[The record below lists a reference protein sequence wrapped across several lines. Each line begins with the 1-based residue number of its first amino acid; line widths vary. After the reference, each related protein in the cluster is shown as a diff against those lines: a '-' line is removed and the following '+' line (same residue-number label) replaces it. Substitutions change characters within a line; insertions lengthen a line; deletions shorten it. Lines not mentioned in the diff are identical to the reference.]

1 MSLNYRAKG
10 SLVMDMRSIGTF
22 IVILALLGQA
32 FVYKT
37 GFPVLMLTLICS
49 FGIGVLHT
57 KTVKRAASKS

>member
-1 MSLNYRAKG
+1 
-10 SLVMDMRSIGTF
+10 MDMRSIGTF